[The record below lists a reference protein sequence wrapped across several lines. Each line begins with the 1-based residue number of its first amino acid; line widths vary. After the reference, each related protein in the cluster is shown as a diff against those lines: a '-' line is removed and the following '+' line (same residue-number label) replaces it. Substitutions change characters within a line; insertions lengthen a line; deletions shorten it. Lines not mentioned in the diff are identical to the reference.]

1 MKKLVVSESELTK
14 LIQKAVENK
23 LNEQFESEFSVEP
36 NVSKTPRETEL
47 EDVFG
52 KYSGEVPADVI
63 RYMRKNP
70 KLVIS
75 RLLDIYGLKMV
86 DYMIKSVDTKMDV
99 EDLNEGS
106 ADENHDGVISPDELH
121 KHFDLDGDGVVTMA
135 DYAAH
140 VDFHCENPDLLQDAR
155 ESEEY
160 ISKMEQ
166 DRGPFVQFF
175 SPSEVMMEQ
184 DFDYNKEPFDDEE
197 EDDEEE
203 VIKYPVDDFEF
214 ELSDSDMMDIYD
226 HKGPTRRF
234 RGSIYIDDL
243 VPETD
248 DREYDREVAKKM
260 MEFYRKQIK
269 NKESYVG
276 GVGFKQRSLMEPY
289 DNMDF

>member
-1 MKKLVVSESELTK
+1 MKKLVISESELTK
-14 LIQKAVENK
+14 LIQKAVETK
-23 LNEQFESEFSVEP
+23 LNEDIESDFSVEP
-36 NVSKTPRETEL
+36 NVPKTPTEDRL

-52 KYSGEVPADVI
+52 KYSGEVPADVV

-70 KLVIS
+70 KLIIT
-75 RLLDIYGLKMV
+75 RLLDIYGQKMINYMV
-86 DYMIKSVDTKMDV
+86 DSLSNQIEDDV
-99 EDLNEGS
+99 ENLAEGS
-106 ADENHDGVISPDELH
+106 ADENNDGVISPDELYR
-121 KHFDLDGDGVVTMA
+121 HFDLDGDGVVTMA
-135 DYAAH
+135 DYASH
-140 VDFHCENPDLLQDAR
+140 VDFHCENPDLLQGAR

-160 ISKMEQ
+160 VSKMEQ

-184 DFDYNKEPFDDEE
+184 EEGEE
-197 EDDEEE
+197 EM
-203 VIKYPVDDFEF
+203 VNKYPVKDFDF

-269 NKESYVG
+269 NQESYVG

>member
-75 RLLDIYGLKMV
+75 RLLDIYGPKMV
-86 DYMIKSVDTKMDV
+86 DYMIKNVDTKMDI

-184 DFDYNKEPFDDEE
+184 EEDEE
-197 EDDEEE
+197 EM
-203 VIKYPVDDFEF
+203 VNKYPVKDFDFE
-214 ELSDSDMMDIYD
+214 LTDSDMMDIYD

-260 MEFYRKQIK
+260 MDFYRKQIK
-269 NKESYVG
+269 NQESYVG

>member
-1 MKKLVVSESELTK
+1 MKKLVISESELTK
-14 LIQKAVENK
+14 LIQKAVETK
-23 LNEQFESEFSVEP
+23 LNEDIESEFSVEP
-36 NVSKTPRETEL
+36 NVPKTPTEDRL

-52 KYSGEVPADVI
+52 KYSGEVPADVV

-70 KLVIS
+70 KLIIT
-75 RLLDIYGLKMV
+75 RLLDIYGQKMV
-86 DYMIKSVDTKMDV
+86 NYMVDSLSSQIENDV
-99 EDLNEGS
+99 ENLAEGS
-106 ADENHDGVISPDELH
+106 ADENNDGVISPDELYR
-121 KHFDLDGDGVVTMA
+121 HFDLDGDGVVTMA

-140 VDFHCENPDLLQDAR
+140 VDFHCENPDLLQGAR

-184 DFDYNKEPFDDEE
+184 EEGEE
-197 EDDEEE
+197 EM
-203 VIKYPVDDFEF
+203 VNKYPVKDFDFE
-214 ELSDSDMMDIYD
+214 LTDSDMMDIYD

-269 NKESYVG
+269 NQESYVG

>member
-1 MKKLVVSESELTK
+1 MKKLVISESELTK
-14 LIQKAVENK
+14 LIQKAVETK
-23 LNEQFESEFSVEP
+23 LNEDIESDFSVEP
-36 NVSKTPRETEL
+36 NVPKTPTEDRL

-52 KYSGEVPADVI
+52 KYSGEVPADVV

-70 KLVIS
+70 KLIIT
-75 RLLDIYGLKMV
+75 RLLDIYGQKMINYMV
-86 DYMIKSVDTKMDV
+86 DSLSNQIEDDV
-99 EDLNEGS
+99 ENLAEGS
-106 ADENHDGVISPDELH
+106 ADENNDGVISPDELYR
-121 KHFDLDGDGVVTMA
+121 HFDLDGDGVVTMA
-135 DYAAH
+135 DYASH
-140 VDFHCENPDLLQDAR
+140 VDFHCENPDLLQGAR

-160 ISKMEQ
+160 VAKMEQ

-184 DFDYNKEPFDDEE
+184 EEGEE
-197 EDDEEE
+197 EM
-203 VIKYPVDDFEF
+203 VNKYPVKDFDF

-269 NKESYVG
+269 NQESYVG

>member
-1 MKKLVVSESELTK
+1 MKKLVISESELTK
-14 LIQKAVENK
+14 LIQKAVETK
-23 LNEQFESEFSVEP
+23 LNEDIESEFSVEP
-36 NVSKTPRETEL
+36 NVPKTPTEDRL

-52 KYSGEVPADVI
+52 KYSGEVPADVV

-70 KLVIS
+70 KLIIT
-75 RLLDIYGLKMV
+75 RLLDIYGQKMV
-86 DYMIKSVDTKMDV
+86 NYMVDSLSNQIEDEV
-99 EDLNEGS
+99 ENLAEGS
-106 ADENHDGVISPDELH
+106 ADENNDGVISPDELYR
-121 KHFDLDGDGVVTMA
+121 HFDLDGDGVVTMA
-135 DYAAH
+135 DYATH
-140 VDFHCENPDLLQDAR
+140 VDFHCENPDLLQGAR

-160 ISKMEQ
+160 VSKMEQ

-184 DFDYNKEPFDDEE
+184 EEGEE
-197 EDDEEE
+197 EM
-203 VIKYPVDDFEF
+203 VNKYPVKDFDF

-269 NKESYVG
+269 NQESYVG